1 MTNLLIKLFIKDKNT
16 EKPETRAKYGMLSSV
31 TGIIVNIL
39 LSAVKLI
46 IGIFANSISI
56 ISDALNNVTDAGS
69 SIVTMIGF
77 KVSQKKID
85 KDHPWGHGRMEYIT
99 ACKLWIY
106 QGQTDYS

>member
-1 MTNLLIKLFIKDKNT
+1 MFKILIKKWIKNYNDVNNSQVR
-16 EKPETRAKYGMLSSV
+16 EKYGMLSSI
-31 TGIIVNIL
+31 TGIIVNIF
-39 LSAVKLI
+39 LSLVKLV

-85 KDHPWGHGRMEYIT
+85 KDHPWGH
-99 ACKLWIY
+99 
-106 QGQTDYS
+106 